1 MEPILI
7 IAIVYIILLLVFG
20 VISFVAMMM
29 DKRAA
34 EKGEWRTPE
43 WKLHLLEIL
52 GGFLGS
58 FTAQRICRHKIKKIS
73 YQIAFWFIVVVH
85 ILLIALVS
93 IYHSHINNA
102 LTKTF

>member
-7 IAIVYIILLLVFG
+7 LAIVYIILLLIFG

-29 DKRAA
+29 DKRSA

-43 WKLHLLEIL
+43 WKLHSLELL

-58 FTAQRICRHKIKKIS
+58 FTAQRIFRHKTKKIS
-73 YQIAFWFIVVVH
+73 YQITFWSIVFLH
-85 ILLIALVS
+85 IVLTVLVAY
-93 IYHSHINNA
+93 YHNEINNS
-102 LTKTF
+102 LTM

>member
-7 IAIVYIILLLVFG
+7 VAIAYVILLLIFG
-20 VISFVAMMM
+20 IISFLAMMF

-43 WKLHLLEIL
+43 WKLHLFELL

-58 FTAQRICRHKIKKIS
+58 FAAQRMS
-73 YQIAFWFIVVVH
+73 P
-85 ILLIALVS
+85 
-93 IYHSHINNA
+93 
-102 LTKTF
+102 

>member
-7 IAIVYIILLLVFG
+7 IAIVYIILLLIFG
-20 VISFVAMMM
+20 VISFLAMMM

-43 WKLHLLEIL
+43 WKLHSLELL

-58 FTAQRICRHKIKKIS
+58 FAAQRICRHKIKKTS
-73 YQIAFWFIVVVH
+73 YQITFWIIVVAHVV
-85 ILLIALVS
+85 LIALVF
-93 IYHSHINNA
+93 SHQNDINNA
-102 LTKTF
+102 LTMSS